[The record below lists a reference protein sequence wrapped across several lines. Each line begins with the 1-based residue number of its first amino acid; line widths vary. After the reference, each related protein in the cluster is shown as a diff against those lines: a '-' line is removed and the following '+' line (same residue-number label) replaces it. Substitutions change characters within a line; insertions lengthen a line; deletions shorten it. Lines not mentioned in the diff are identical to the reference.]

1 MVSLIKATLMMLAML
16 STMLFASFIGVAIPI
31 ALKRLGQDPALG
43 SSVIITGT
51 TDTLGFLIF
60 LGLAAVIL

>member
-1 MVSLIKATLMMLAML
+1 
-16 STMLFASFIGVAIPI
+16 MLFASFIGVAIPI

-60 LGLAAVIL
+60 LGLAALIL